1 MKKLNLI
8 HGLSGTLLLL
18 LASSAGAADYQWQV
32 RGALSNVVPT
42 SSPGNIFNNTA
53 AVDID
58 DAFSVTGTIS
68 YFINPNLALDLLVGW
83 PPQHDIQ
90 VNGTKVGETRHLPPI
105 LSLQYHFTP
114 DAVFSPYVGV
124 GLNYTYFFDSKL
136 DSGDKLHLSS
146 SLGAAAQ
153 LGFDYRVSSQWS
165 IGADVR
171 YADINTD
178 VKINGNK
185 VGNVDVNPVVY
196 SVNAGYRF

>member
-42 SSPGNIFNNTA
+42 SSPGRIFNNTA

-105 LSLQYHFTP
+105 LGLQYHFTP

-196 SVNAGYRF
+196 SLNAGYRF

>member
-32 RGALSNVVPT
+32 RGALSNVAPT
-42 SSPGNIFNNTA
+42 SSPGRIFNNTA
-53 AVDID
+53 VVDID

-105 LSLQYHFTP
+105 LGLQYHFTP

-196 SVNAGYRF
+196 SLNAGYRF

>member
-68 YFINPNLALDLLVGW
+68 YFISPNLALDLLVGW
-83 PPQHDIQ
+83 APQHDIQ

-105 LSLQYHFTP
+105 LGLQYHFTP

-153 LGFDYRVSSQWS
+153 LGFDYRVNSQWS

-171 YADINTD
+171 YADINTG

-196 SVNAGYRF
+196 SLNAGYRF